1 MEQVLDILNK
11 ALELFQEAEEVLL
24 ALSAA
29 LGIVIWNFR
38 KGKEQ
43 LKQII
48 DKSEIKNEDFVKLAK
63 KEGLKSG
70 LKELRKLINKG
81 DK

>member
-1 MEQVLDILNK
+1 MEQILEVLNK
-11 ALELFQEAEEVLL
+11 ALELFQESEEVLL

-29 LGIVIWNFR
+29 LGIIIWNFR

-48 DKSEIKNEDFVKLAK
+48 DKSEIKNEDFVKIAK
-63 KEGLKSG
+63 REGLKTG
-70 LKELRKLINKG
+70 IKELQKMIK
-81 DK
+81 KK